1 MRPTVSKTAVRA
13 EAKDKVMEGMEGGL
27 GGIDRGRRFGI
38 QTPLL
43 LQVGRQPRSFAARV
57 CAFRGAWFLVCF
69 GQQIGWQRPEIRRKL
84 GCFWLV

>member
-1 MRPTVSKTAVRA
+1 MRPTMSKTAVRA

-43 LQVGRQPRSFAARV
+43 LESGDN
-57 CAFRGAWFLVCF
+57 RGALLPEFALSALLGFSFVLDSKSDGGVQRFGKSLVVS
-69 GQQIGWQRPEIRRKL
+69 G
-84 GCFWLV
+84 